1 MKSNQVGM
9 TFALLAAL
17 WNASV
22 GILSKNIFQYEMPPV
37 SVAFYKCL
45 IAFIV
50 LTIVIL
56 SDRVKLNQVVQL
68 AKSSIKISGC
78 SFCGIFVLYFFET
91 KAYEFTNVS
100 MVVFIL
106 LGTSAV
112 TTFAFSSYLLKEN
125 KKLNQIAGLCI
136 ALIGLGIMYWTN
148 LQQGHPQGII
158 LAAIAGAGYSLF
170 LVLVK
175 MFHFD
180 ATIALLWWLLGFGCI
195 FLFGPFMISNPALPT
210 LTMVPNLFILALLPT
225 IGGFYCT
232 TKALTLL
239 DASKVQLFELA
250 EPLFASLLAFIFLRE
265 ILHINETIGGI
276 LILGAIYIS
285 SRTDYN
291 IPEKCCSKRKVL
303 APITFVEPST
313 KPFWTNLKK

>member
-1 MKSNQVGM
+1 MKSYRAGL

-22 GILSKNIFQYEMPPV
+22 GILSKNIFRYDMPPV

-50 LTIVIL
+50 LSIVIVY
-56 SDRVKLNQVVQL
+56 DRVKLTQVAQL
-68 AKSSIKISGC
+68 AKSSLKLMAC

-91 KAYEFTNVS
+91 KAYEYTNVS

-106 LGTSAV
+106 LGSSAV
-112 TTFAFSSYLLKEN
+112 TTFVFSSYLLKEN
-125 KKLNQIAGLCI
+125 KKLNQVAGLCI
-136 ALIGLGIMYWTN
+136 ALMGLGIMYWTN
-148 LQQGHPQGII
+148 LHQGHPQGII
-158 LAAIAGAGYSLF
+158 LAAIAGVGYGLF
-170 LVLVK
+170 LVMVK
-175 MFHFD
+175 KFNFD
-180 ATIALLWWLLGFGCI
+180 ATLALLWWLLGFGCI
-195 FLFGPFMISNPALPT
+195 FLSGPLIISGPSLPAVNMFPSL
-210 LTMVPNLFILALLPT
+210 LVLALLPT

-265 ILHINETIGGI
+265 ILHVNDTIGGVMI
-276 LILGAIYIS
+276 LSAIYIS
-285 SRTDYN
+285 NRSGPSRSSVSER
-291 IPEKCCSKRKVL
+291 P
-303 APITFVEPST
+303 PSA
-313 KPFWTNLKK
+313 WGQDGRS